1 MPGTFILKPIEANL
15 THSTE
20 LIGKMN
26 PYCSV
31 IVGNERIKG
40 QICKKG
46 GKHPHW
52 NDAVTIPASSQST
65 VVLEL
70 MDHDRI
76 THDDNIG
83 TCMIDLSEVQSRG
96 TVSRWYPLTYKNKP
110 AGEILLEAVFQG
122 DPSSYS
128 QYAGGAGVA
137 STFTGQQAGY
147 QSEQLSAGYAQTG
160 LAQTGFAQESVTST
174 GPVVAEQ
181 VAVESV
187 NTSVDR
193 SHVYIEQRQSVDTHS
208 FTKAVDVVETR
219 PVLKEIEVLEPVR
232 VLKDVQYTEAVPVHK
247 QIEVVEPTVVTKE
260 VEVIEPRVVTKTI
273 QVVENVPVKKQVE
286 VIEPRTTIKEVD
298 TFEPQTF
305 TKQVEVI
312 EQVPVLKTVTV
323 TEPYTVTKAVD
334 FVEPI
339 ITTKTITKELQQPV
353 IVDEKITTT
362 IGPATVVGFEQEVT
376 QRMGQWTISEE
387 QRRLEQRRLEEQ
399 RLASTQLGGVT
410 STTTTSTYQT
420 GPTTTYQTG
429 FVQQPLAES
438 ATYTTEPNNPANF
451 KKL

>member
-1 MPGTFILKPIEANL
+1 MPGTFVFKPIEANL
-15 THSTE
+15 THNTDF
-20 LIGKMN
+20 ITKMN
-26 PYCSV
+26 PYCSFL
-31 IVGNERIKG
+31 IGNEKVNS
-40 QICKKG
+40 QICKHG

-52 NDAVTIPASSQST
+52 SDAVTIPATNQQT

-110 AGEILLEAVFQG
+110 AGEILLEAVWQG
-122 DPSSYS
+122 DSSTYG
-128 QYAGGAGVA
+128 QFGAGGLA
-137 STFTGQQAGY
+137 STSLTGQQAGF
-147 QSEQLSAGYAQTG
+147 AQTSVV
-160 LAQTGFAQESVTST
+160 QETVTST
-174 GPVVAEQ
+174 TPVVEQ
-181 VAVESV
+181 VAAVESV

-193 SHVYIEQRQSVDTHS
+193 SHVYIEQRQSVDTHT
-208 FTKAVDVVETR
+208 FTKSVDVVETR
-219 PVLKEIEVLEPVR
+219 PVLKEIEVLEPVK

-260 VEVIEPRVVTKTI
+260 VEVMEPRVVTKTI

-286 VIEPRTTIKEVD
+286 VIEPRTVIKEVE

-305 TKQVEVI
+305 TKQIEVI

-323 TEPYTVTKAVD
+323 TEPYTVTRAVD
-334 FVEPI
+334 FIEPV

-362 IGPATVVGFEQEVT
+362 IGPATVVGFEQNVT
-376 QRMGQWTISEE
+376 QRLGAVSLSAE
-387 QRRLEQRRLEEQ
+387 QRVLEQQ
-399 RLASTQLGGVT
+399 RLGQIETT
-410 STTTTSTYQT
+410 TTTTSYQT
-420 GPTTTYQTG
+420 GPTVTYQSGPTVTYQSG
-429 FVQQPLAES
+429 YVQPVLQES
-438 ATYTTEPNNPANF
+438 ATYTTEPNNPANA